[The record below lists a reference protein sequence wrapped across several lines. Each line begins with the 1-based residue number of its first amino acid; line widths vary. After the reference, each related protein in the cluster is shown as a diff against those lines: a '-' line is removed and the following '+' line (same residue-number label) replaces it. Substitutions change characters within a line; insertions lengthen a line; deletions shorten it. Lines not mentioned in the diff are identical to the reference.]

1 MKQLTTTCVDA
12 KGEDIEEMVEEA
24 FEMDHADFI
33 WEIGQEQQKELNE
46 TFGYAQRGERGL
58 KLKDDYAVSFHS
70 SHYKGKP
77 CVYMVHSAI
86 EYVFV

>member
-1 MKQLTTTCVDA
+1 MKNLITTCVEA
-12 KGEDIEEMVEEA
+12 KAKDIEEMVDDENEIKYNT
-24 FEMDHADFI
+24 FI
-33 WEIGQEQQKELNE
+33 KEIGREQLENLNQ
-46 TFGYAQRGERGL
+46 TFGYAQRSERGL